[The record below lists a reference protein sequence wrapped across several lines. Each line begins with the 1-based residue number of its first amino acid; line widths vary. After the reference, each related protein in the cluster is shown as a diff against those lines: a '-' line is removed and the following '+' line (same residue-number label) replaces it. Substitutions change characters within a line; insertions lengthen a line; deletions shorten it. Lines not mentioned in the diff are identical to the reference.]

1 MKPFTWLGFRNTI
14 EPAKLRY

>member
-14 EPAKLRY
+14 EPAQLRY